1 MSDSGKDADELK
13 PWTVLGSRDLLDA
26 SPYLKVRA
34 ETVELPDGRRVD
46 SFYQVDQ
53 PDYAL
58 MFVETEDGHVV
69 MLRTYKHGARRVSL
83 TFPAGALAPGE
94 DPLAAAKRELLEE
107 TGYESDDWTGL
118 GAFVVQGNHRGCACH
133 MFHARNARKVAEPD
147 SGDLEEMRIELHS
160 PNDLIDAAA
169 RGDYAFLPVIAMLGA
184 VLLPGLREGLGTAAR
199 EATVLR

>member
-1 MSDSGKDADELK
+1 VNGNGPDGDELK
-13 PWTVLGSRDLLDA
+13 PWTVLESRDLLDA
-26 SPYLKVRA
+26 SPWLKVRA
-34 ETVELPDGRRVD
+34 ETVELPDGRQVD

-58 MFVETEDGHVV
+58 MFVETGDGRVV

-83 TFPAGALAPGE
+83 TFPAGAIAPGE
-94 DPLAAAKRELLEE
+94 DPLAAAKRELMEE
-107 TGYESDDWTGL
+107 TGYEADDWTAL
-118 GAFVVQGNHRGCACH
+118 GDFVVQGNHRGCACH

-160 PNDLIDAAA
+160 PKELIDAAA

-184 VLLPGLREGLGTAAR
+184 MLVPGLREALVGMAAR
-199 EATVLR
+199 ARTT

>member
-1 MSDSGKDADELK
+1 MTGGAELK

-34 ETVELPDGRRVD
+34 ETVELPDGRRVE
-46 SFYQVDQ
+46 SFYQVEQ

-58 MFVETEDGHVV
+58 MYVEDETGRVL

-83 TFPAGALAPGE
+83 TFPAGAIANGE
-94 DPLAAAKRELLEE
+94 DPLEAAKRELLEE
-107 TGYESDDWTGL
+107 TGYVADDWASL

-147 SGDLEEMRIELHS
+147 DGDLEEMRLELHS
-160 PNDLIDAAA
+160 REELIAAAA

-184 VLLPGLREGLGTAAR
+184 VLVPGLRQGLEDAASR
-199 EATVLR
+199 QSAPA